1 LSLYADDMILHIENP
16 KDSTQK
22 LLRTDKFS
30 RVAGYKINIKRLH
43 LFTLTMQYQKRNIK
57 ETPFKIESKQTKYLG
72 INLINEVKDLYAEN
86 YKTLIK
92 AIKDDLK
99 KCKEIHCL
107 WIGGINTVKMP
118 YYPKQ
123 STDLMQSLSN
133 NLQHF
138 PQN

>member
-1 LSLYADDMILHIENP
+1 
-16 KDSTQK
+16 
-22 LLRTDKFS
+22 
-30 RVAGYKINIKRLH
+30 
-43 LFTLTMQYQKRNIK
+43 MQYQKRNVK
-57 ETPFKIESKQTKYLG
+57 ETPFKIASKQTKYLG

-86 YKTLIK
+86 YKTLVK